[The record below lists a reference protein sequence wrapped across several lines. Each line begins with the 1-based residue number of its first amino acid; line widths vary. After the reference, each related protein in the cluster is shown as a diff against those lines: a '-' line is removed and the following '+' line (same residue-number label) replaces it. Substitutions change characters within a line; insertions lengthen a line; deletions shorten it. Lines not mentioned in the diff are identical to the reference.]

1 MTQEARCV
9 IIGGGAM
16 GVGLLY
22 YLAHEGWTDTVLLEK
37 GELTSGSTWHA
48 AGLIPNFIGDLNMAK
63 VHQEAVALYP
73 RIEAETGLSA
83 GWHGCGAIRLART
96 DDEVD
101 WHRYV
106 HAMLTQIGIESH
118 LIGLDEIRERHPLLE
133 DLSDVKLGFY
143 TPNDGW
149 TDPSGCTNAMA
160 RGARNLGCEIR
171 RHTLVSDMNQL
182 PDGRWEVI
190 ATPDGAGPR
199 RANGDDSYR
208 IVCEHVV
215 NAAGHYAPQLGAMVG
230 LDVPVVSVIH
240 QYLVTEPLQAM
251 IDLGFEPPVVRDPR
265 ASCYYRREID
275 GLLIGPYEMSGSRTY
290 GIDGIDWKLHFQLTG
305 ENHDVLEECIEFA
318 AMRIPAF
325 MEAGIK
331 QTVSGPITH
340 TPDSGYLMGPAP
352 GLRNYWHCG
361 GASIGITQGPG
372 AGKYLAQ
379 WMVHGQTEINVRSMD
394 PRRFGDH
401 TGPRSSFAIAKAT
414 DEYHEMY
421 QVRLP
426 GEYRAAGRA
435 QKASP
440 IYDRLD
446 RLGAQWQEVYGWERP
461 QYFSPNG
468 TGERHSFRRSNAFDP
483 VAAEVRGVRERV
495 GIADITAFASFEVS
509 GSGAAA
515 LLDRLS
521 ANRLPA
527 RDGGIRLVHMLT
539 ELGGIECEMTIA
551 RLAPDRFYLT
561 SAIMGQSHDLDW
573 LTQHA
578 PNGADV
584 VLCDT
589 LSILR
594 DAPNGADVVLCD
606 TLSILRDAPNGADV
620 VLHDT
625 LSILGDAPSRK
636 FQRKDLQ
643 ISDVTDSTGILA
655 VTGPRARDVLA
666 PLTGADLSNDAF
678 RWLTAAEITVAG
690 VACLALR
697 VSYVGE
703 LGWELHCA
711 MDRLA
716 ELYDAVVDAGVP
728 HGLVHFGSYAMN
740 VMRLEKGYKA
750 WGSELTT
757 EITPIEARLERFVDF
772 GRPFIGRDA
781 TVARRD
787 QAEPLAMVL
796 VYCDVDATDSDV
808 RGNEPAFDGGGNVMG
823 IATSGT
829 WGHTVGRSLAFV
841 YVAPQFEAPGSTFEL
856 DLLGERRTATVLA
869 EPAYDP
875 ANTAPRA

>member
-9 IIGGGAM
+9 IVGGGAM

-22 YLAHEGWTDTVLLEK
+22 YLAREGWTDTILLEK

-63 VHQEAVALYP
+63 VHEEAVALYP
-73 RIEAETGLSA
+73 RLEAETGLSA

-106 HAMLTQIGIESH
+106 HAMLTQVGIESH
-118 LIGLDEIRERHPLLE
+118 LIGPSEIRERHPLLE

-160 RGARNLGCEIR
+160 RGARMRGCEIR
-171 RHTLVSDMNQL
+171 RHTMVTAMNRL
-182 PDGRWEVI
+182 PDGRWEII
-190 ATPDGAGPR
+190 ATPGGMHGTGA
-199 RANGDDSYR
+199 DDSYR

-215 NAAGHYAPQLGAMVG
+215 NAAGHYAPQLGAMVD
-230 LDVPVVSVIH
+230 LEVPIVSVIH
-240 QYLVTEPLQAM
+240 QYLVTEPMAAM
-251 IDLGFEPPVVRDPR
+251 IDLGYEPPVTRDPR
-265 ASCYYRREID
+265 SSCYYRREID
-275 GLLIGPYEMSGSRTY
+275 GLLVGPYEMSDSRVY
-290 GIDGIDWKLHFQLTG
+290 GIDGIDWAHDFHLTG
-305 ENHDVLEECIEFA
+305 ENVDVLEECLEFA

-325 MEAGIK
+325 ADAGVK
-331 QTVSGPITH
+331 QIVSGPITH

-352 GLRNYWHCG
+352 GLRNYWHCN

-379 WMVHGQTEINVRSMD
+379 WMVHGQTEINVRGMD

-401 TGPRSSFAIAKAT
+401 TGPKSVFAIAKAT

-426 GEYRAAGRA
+426 GEFRAAGRP
-435 QKASP
+435 QKTNP

-461 QYFSPNG
+461 QYYSPSG
-468 TGERHSFRRSNAFDP
+468 AGERHSFRRSNAFDP
-483 VAAEVRGVRERV
+483 VGNEVRGVRDRV

-509 GSGAAA
+509 GAGAAT

-527 RDGGIRLVHMLT
+527 RDGGIRLTHMLT

-573 LTQHA
+573 LVQHVDD
-578 PNGADV
+578 GEDV
-584 VLCDT
+584 TV
-589 LSILR
+589 
-594 DAPNGADVVLCD
+594 
-606 TLSILRDAPNGADV
+606 
-620 VLHDT
+620 
-625 LSILGDAPSRK
+625 
-636 FQRKDLQ
+636 
-643 ISDVTDSTGILA
+643 SDVTDSTGILA

-666 PLTGADLSNDAF
+666 PLTGADLSNEAF

-690 VACLALR
+690 VPCLALR

-703 LGWELHCA
+703 LGWELHCSI
-711 MDRLA
+711 DRLA
-716 ELYDAVVDAGVP
+716 ELYDAAVAAGEP
-728 HGLVHFGSYAMN
+728 HGMVHFGSYAMN
-740 VMRLEKGYKA
+740 VMRIEKAYKA

-757 EITPIEARLERFVDF
+757 EITPIEARLERFVDLS
-772 GRPFIGRDA
+772 RPFIGRDA

-787 QAEPLAMVL
+787 QAEPLSMVL
-796 VYCDVDATDSDV
+796 VYCEVDATDNDV
-808 RGNEPAFDGGGNVMG
+808 RGNEPAFDADGNVMG

-841 YVAPQFEAPGSTFEL
+841 YVAPEFEAPGSTFEL

-875 ANTAPRA
+875 ANLAPRA

>member
-22 YLAHEGWTDTVLLEK
+22 YLAQEGWTDTILLEK

-63 VHQEAVALYP
+63 VHEEAVALYP
-73 RIEAETGLSA
+73 RLEAETGLSA

-106 HAMLTQIGIESH
+106 HAMLTQVGIESH
-118 LIGLDEIRERHPLLE
+118 LIGVSEIRERHPLLE

-160 RGARNLGCEIR
+160 RGARMRGCEIR
-171 RHTLVSDMNQL
+171 RHTMVTDMNRL
-182 PDGRWEVI
+182 PDGRWEII
-190 ATPDGAGPR
+190 ATPGGMQGKGA
-199 RANGDDSYR
+199 DDSYR

-215 NAAGHYAPQLGAMVG
+215 NAAGHYAPQLGAMVD
-230 LDVPVVSVIH
+230 LEVPIVSVIH
-240 QYLVTEPLQAM
+240 QYLVTEPMQAM
-251 IDLGFEPPVVRDPR
+251 IDLGFEPPVTRDPR
-265 ASCYYRREID
+265 SSCYYRREID
-275 GLLIGPYEMSGSRTY
+275 GLLVGPYEMSDSRVY
-290 GIDGIDWKLHFQLTG
+290 GVEGIDWAHDFHLTG
-305 ENHDVLEECIEFA
+305 ENVDVLEECLEFA

-325 MEAGIK
+325 ADAGVK
-331 QTVSGPITH
+331 QIVSGPITH

-352 GLRNYWHCG
+352 GLRNYWHCN

-379 WMVHGQTEINVRSMD
+379 WMVNGQTEINVRAMD

-401 TGPRSSFAIAKAT
+401 TGPKSVFAIAKAT

-426 GEYRAAGRA
+426 GEFRAAGRP
-435 QKASP
+435 QKTNP

-461 QYFSPNG
+461 QYYSPNG
-468 TGERHSFRRSNAFDP
+468 AGERHSFRRSNAFDP
-483 VAAEVRGVRERV
+483 VGDEVRGVRERV

-509 GSGAAA
+509 GAGSAI

-527 RDGGIRLVHMLT
+527 RDGGIRLTHMLT

-573 LTQHA
+573 LAQHVDD
-578 PNGADV
+578 GEDV
-584 VLCDT
+584 TV
-589 LSILR
+589 
-594 DAPNGADVVLCD
+594 
-606 TLSILRDAPNGADV
+606 
-620 VLHDT
+620 
-625 LSILGDAPSRK
+625 
-636 FQRKDLQ
+636 
-643 ISDVTDSTGILA
+643 SDVTDSTGILA

-666 PLTGADLSNDAF
+666 PLTGADLSNEAF

-690 VACLALR
+690 VPCLAPR
-697 VSYVGE
+697 MSYVGE
-703 LGWELHCA
+703 LGWELHCPI
-711 MDRLA
+711 DRLA
-716 ELYDAVVDAGVP
+716 ELYDAVITAGEP
-728 HGLVHFGSYAMN
+728 HGMVHFGSYAMN
-740 VMRLEKGYKA
+740 VMRIEKAYKA

-757 EITPIEARLERFVDF
+757 EITPIEARLERFVDLS
-772 GRPFIGRDA
+772 RPFIGRDA

-787 QAEPLAMVL
+787 QAEPLSMVL
-796 VYCDVDATDSDV
+796 VYCDVDATDNDI
-808 RGNEPAFDGGGNVMG
+808 RGNEPAFDADGNVMG

-841 YVAPQFEAPGSTFEL
+841 YVAPSFEAPGSTFEL
-856 DLLGERRTATVLA
+856 DLLGERRTATVLS

-875 ANTAPRA
+875 ANLAPRG

>member
-1 MTQEARCV
+1 MAQEARCV

-37 GELTSGSTWHA
+37 GELASGSTWHA

-63 VHQEAVALYP
+63 VHQEAIALYP
-73 RIEAETGLSA
+73 RLEQETGLSA

-106 HAMLTQIGIESH
+106 HAMLTQIGVESH
-118 LIGLDEIRERHPLLE
+118 LISCDEIRRRHPLIE

-143 TPNDGW
+143 TPSDGW

-171 RHTLVSDMNQL
+171 RHTLVTDMRQL
-182 PDGRWEVI
+182 SDGRWEI
-190 ATPDGAGPR
+190 TATPGGAGAGAGAR
-199 RANGDDSYR
+199 GAGAGAGVGTGAVAGAGARAGAGAGTGAGVGAGAGAGGGAGGSGSKASKADDSYR

-240 QYLVTEPLQAM
+240 QYLVTESLQAM

-275 GLLIGPYEMSGSRTY
+275 SLLIGPYEMSGSRTY
-290 GIDGIDWKLHFQLTG
+290 GVDGIDWGLHFHLTG
-305 ENHDVLEECIEFA
+305 ENHDVLEECVNYA
-318 AMRIPAF
+318 AVRIPAF
-325 MEAGIK
+325 VESGIK

-352 GLRNYWHCG
+352 GLRNYWHCN

-372 AGKYLAQ
+372 AGRYLAQ

-401 TGPRSSFAIAKAT
+401 TGPRSVFAVAKAQ

-426 GEYRAAGRA
+426 GEYRAAGRP
-435 QKASP
+435 QKVTP
-440 IYDRLD
+440 IHGRLD
-446 RLGAQWQEVYGWERP
+446 RLGAQFQEVYGWERP
-461 QYFSPNG
+461 QYFSPDG
-468 TGERHSFRRSNAFDP
+468 SPERHSFRRSNAFDA
-483 VAAEVRGVRERV
+483 VGSEVRGVRERV
-495 GIADITAFASFEVS
+495 GIADISAFACFEVS
-509 GSGAAA
+509 GGDAAG

-521 ANRLPA
+521 ANRLPT

-539 ELGGIECEMTIA
+539 ELGGVECEMTIT
-551 RLAPDRFYLT
+551 RLAADRFYLT

-573 LTQHA
+573 LTQHVEA
-578 PNGADV
+578 GSDARV
-584 VLCDT
+584 VD
-589 LSILR
+589 I
-594 DAPNGADVVLCD
+594 
-606 TLSILRDAPNGADV
+606 
-620 VLHDT
+620 
-625 LSILGDAPSRK
+625 
-636 FQRKDLQ
+636 
-643 ISDVTDSTGILA
+643 TDSTGILA

-666 PLTGADLSNDAF
+666 GLTWDLSNESF
-678 RWLTAAEITVAG
+678 RWLTAAPIAVAG
-690 VACLALR
+690 VPCLALR

-703 LGWELHCA
+703 LGWELHCG
-711 MDRLA
+711 MDHLA
-716 ELYDAVVDAGVP
+716 ELYDAVVAAGEP
-728 HGLVHFGSYAMN
+728 CGMVHFGSYAMN
-740 VMRLEKGYKA
+740 VMRIEKGYKA

-757 EITPIEARLERFVDF
+757 EITPVEARLERFVDF
-772 GRPFIGRDA
+772 SRPFIGRDA
-781 TVARRD
+781 VMARRD
-787 QAEPLAMVL
+787 QTEPLSMVL
-796 VYCDVDATDSDV
+796 VYCEVDATDNDV
-808 RGNEPAFDGGGNVMG
+808 RGNEPAFDRHGNVMG

-829 WGHTVGRSLAFV
+829 WSHTVGRSLAFV
-841 YVAPQFEAPGSTFEL
+841 YVAPEFETPGSVFEL
-856 DLLGERRTATVLA
+856 DLLGERRRATVLA
-869 EPAYDP
+869 APVYDP
-875 ANTAPRA
+875 ANTALRA

>member
-63 VHQEAVALYP
+63 VHQEAIALYP

-106 HAMLTQIGIESH
+106 HAMLTQIGIESD
-118 LIGLDEIRERHPLLE
+118 LIGLEEIRERHPLLE

-190 ATPDGAGPR
+190 ATPNGAGPR
-199 RANGDDSYR
+199 GSNGDDSYR

-290 GIDGIDWKLHFQLTG
+290 GIDGIDWKLHFHLTG
-305 ENHDVLEECIEFA
+305 ENHDVLEECIEYA

-352 GLRNYWHCG
+352 GLGNYWHCS

-401 TGPRSSFAIAKAT
+401 TGPKSQFALDKAH

-426 GEYRAAGRA
+426 GEYRAAGRP
-435 QKASP
+435 QKTSP

-468 TGERHSFRRSNAFDP
+468 AGERHSFRRSNAFEV

-495 GIADITAFASFEVS
+495 GIADITAFASYEVA
-509 GSGAAA
+509 GADAAVLLDHRQRYSCSPPVGQRRRPRAA
-515 LLDRLS
+515 LVPPVQRFRGGGRRGAGRARAGGDRRHH
-521 ANRLPA
+521 RLRVLRGGRRRRGRPA
-527 RDGGIRLVHMLT
+527 RPPVGQPAAGPRRRHPAGAHAHRDRRHRVRDDHRAPRSRPLLPHLRHHGPEPRP
-539 ELGGIECEMTIA
+539 
-551 RLAPDRFYLT
+551 RLADPAR
-561 SAIMGQSHDLDW
+561 A
-573 LTQHA
+573 
-578 PNGADV
+578 
-584 VLCDT
+584 
-589 LSILR
+589 
-594 DAPNGADVVLCD
+594 
-606 TLSILRDAPNGADV
+606 
-620 VLHDT
+620 
-625 LSILGDAPSRK
+625 
-636 FQRKDLQ
+636 QR
-643 ISDVTDSTGILA
+643 
-655 VTGPRARDVLA
+655 R
-666 PLTGADLSNDAF
+666 
-678 RWLTAAEITVAG
+678 
-690 VACLALR
+690 
-697 VSYVGE
+697 
-703 LGWELHCA
+703 
-711 MDRLA
+711 
-716 ELYDAVVDAGVP
+716 
-728 HGLVHFGSYAMN
+728 
-740 VMRLEKGYKA
+740 
-750 WGSELTT
+750 
-757 EITPIEARLERFVDF
+757 
-772 GRPFIGRDA
+772 GRDP
-781 TVARRD
+781 ARH
-787 QAEPLAMVL
+787 
-796 VYCDVDATDSDV
+796 S
-808 RGNEPAFDGGGNVMG
+808 
-823 IATSGT
+823 
-829 WGHTVGRSLAFV
+829 
-841 YVAPQFEAPGSTFEL
+841 L
-856 DLLGERRTATVLA
+856 DLPGFA
-869 EPAYDP
+869 
-875 ANTAPRA
+875 

>member
-1 MTQEARCV
+1 MTQESRCV

-22 YLAHEGWTDTVLLEK
+22 YLAHEGWTDTILLEK

-63 VHQEAVALYP
+63 VHQEAIALYP
-73 RIEAETGLSA
+73 RLEEETGLSA

-106 HAMLTQIGIESH
+106 HAMLTQIGIESD
-118 LIGLDEIRERHPLLE
+118 LIGIDEIRRRHPLLE

-160 RGARNLGCEIR
+160 RGARLLGCEVR
-171 RHTLVSDMNQL
+171 RHTLVSDMSQL
-182 PDGRWEVI
+182 PDGRWEII
-190 ATPDGAGPR
+190 ATPRGGDGSEAGE
-199 RANGDDSYR
+199 SYR

-230 LDVPVVSVIH
+230 LDVPIVSVIH

-265 ASCYYRREID
+265 SSCYYRREID

-290 GIDGIDWKLHFQLTG
+290 GLDGIDWGLHFHLTG
-305 ENHDVLEECIEFA
+305 EDHDVLEECIDYA
-318 AMRIPAF
+318 AMRIPSF
-325 MEAGIK
+325 VEAGIK

-352 GLRNYWHCG
+352 GLRNYWHCN

-379 WMVHGQTEINVRSMD
+379 WMVHGQTEINVRGMD

-401 TGPRSSFAIAKAT
+401 TGPRSVFAIAKAT

-426 GEYRAAGRA
+426 GEYRAAGRT

-483 VAAEVRGVRERV
+483 VGSEVRGVRERV
-495 GIADITAFASFEVS
+495 GIADVTAFASFEVT
-509 GSGAAA
+509 GADAAA

-521 ANRLPA
+521 ANRLPV

-551 RLAPDRFYLT
+551 RLSPDRFYLT

-573 LTQHA
+573 LVQHA

-584 VLCDT
+584 IPCDS
-589 LSILR
+589 LSIF
-594 DAPNGADVVLCD
+594 
-606 TLSILRDAPNGADV
+606 
-620 VLHDT
+620 
-625 LSILGDAPSRK
+625 GDSPKRK
-636 FQRKDLQ
+636 FQREGLQ
-643 ISDVTDSTGILA
+643 VRDVTDSTGILA

-666 PLTGADLSNDAF
+666 PLTSADLSNDAF
-678 RWLTAAEITVAG
+678 RWLTAAEIEVAG
-690 VACLALR
+690 VPCLALR

-703 LGWELHCA
+703 LGWELHCGL
-711 MDRLA
+711 DRLA
-716 ELYDAVVDAGVP
+716 DLYDAVVAAGEP
-728 HGLVHFGSYAMN
+728 HGMVHFGSYAMN
-740 VMRLEKGYKA
+740 VMRIEKGYKA

-757 EITPIEARLERFVDF
+757 EITPIEARIERFVDLS
-772 GRPFIGRDA
+772 RPFMGRDA
-781 TVARRD
+781 VVARRD
-787 QAEPLAMVL
+787 QAEPLSMVL
-796 VYCDVDATDSDV
+796 VYCEVDATDNDV
-808 RGNEPAFDGGGNVMG
+808 RGNEPAFDGDGNVMG

-829 WGHTVGRSLAFV
+829 WGHTIGRSLAFV
-841 YVAPQFEAPGSTFEL
+841 YVAPEFEAPGSTFEL
-856 DLLGERRTATVLA
+856 DLLGERRNATVLPA
-869 EPAYDP
+869 PAYDP
-875 ANTAPRA
+875 ANTALRA